1 MSNPPTAGGADLR
14 PTVYLT
20 NWTSNKTPGCH
31 GSGRKHTIM
40 VAPRRWERG
49 CGTVEVLVPELDDLR
64 AVQSEA
70 ITVDEYR
77 ERYQRRLASH
87 QGSALRFLF
96 SVAEHGRGVKNVED
110 GDTLCCACSRAE
122 AAAGR
127 CHRAW
132 AAEYLARAGWRV
144 ILDGTEVKP

>member
-1 MSNPPTAGGADLR
+1 VT

-20 NWTSNKTPGCH
+20 NWASHKTPGCN
-31 GSGRKHTIM
+31 GPGRKLSIM
-40 VAPRRWERG
+40 AFTPDWAPSIGRAPDLAPLG
-49 CGTVEVLVPELDDLR
+49 ADLLDVKAGR
-64 AVQSEA
+64 ISG
-70 ITVDEYR
+70 DEYEHR
-77 ERYQRRLASH
+77 FRAGIDPLALIPI
-87 QGSALRFLF
+87 QLTAYTPDGIGLVR
-96 SVAEHGRGVKNVED
+96 D

-144 ILDGTEVKP
+144 ILDGTELSAR